1 MTITKR
7 NNRSVKQGSMSSS
20 KALKHEALCSHENS
34 LSGSSWS
41 KGCTPLC
48 RTNALNHGCG
58 LQRIRGCRVAIG
70 HRARRHRRSRQ
81 SARILFRRTPP
92 LPPIQPCRQ
101 RRAPF

>member
-48 RTNALNHGCG
+48 RTNEGKHGCG
-58 LQRIRGCRVAIG
+58 LQLYQGC
-70 HRARRHRRSRQ
+70 SK
-81 SARILFRRTPP
+81 LTPP
-92 LPPIQPCRQ
+92 HPWWVYPLCTKSGS
-101 RRAPF
+101 